1 MAGKY
6 NRSYFIKSV
15 PSLADAP
22 ADDGAE
28 VAFAGRSNAGK
39 SSAINAITGI
49 GKLARTSKMPGRTQH
64 LVFFGV
70 DDNRRLVDLPGYG
83 YARVSEQIKDQWQRN
98 MEDYLRQRQSLRG
111 LVLLMDIRHPLT
123 AYDQQMLDWCAQAGL
138 AVHVLLTKVDKV
150 KRGAAANAL
159 MQVRNALKT
168 MAGQGSAQTFSA
180 LKKLGIEEAEAILDR
195 WLTTNDGNG
204 LR

>member
-49 GKLARTSKMPGRTQH
+49 GKLARTSKTPGRTQH

-123 AYDQQMLDWCAQAGL
+123 AYDQQMLDWCAHAGL

-180 LKKLGIEEAEAILDR
+180 LKKLGIEEAEAVLDR

>member
-49 GKLARTSKMPGRTQH
+49 GKLARTSKTPGRTQH

-123 AYDQQMLDWCAQAGL
+123 AYDQQMLDWCARAEL
-138 AVHVLLTKVDKV
+138 AVHILLTKVDKV
-150 KRGAAANAL
+150 KRGAAANTL
-159 MQVRNALKT
+159 MQVRNALKV
-168 MAGQGSAQTFSA
+168 MAGQGSVQTFSA
-180 LKKLGIEEAEAILDR
+180 LKKLGIEEVEAVLDR
-195 WLTTNDGNG
+195 WLTADDRNEPT
-204 LR
+204 